1 MTTTSV
7 PLPHTD
13 LEEGIAPSTA
23 SEFAEDMDRLS
34 DNNLQ
39 IQEVPSLTL
48 MRIEVDPYSE
58 AARRMQKVLGAE
70 LPKAPGEVSGD
81 KKAQEIFFG
90 TRKVVACL
98 WVHEDTF
105 LVVSQVDPAKL
116 GRALNSALGKDPGLV
131 LDVSFN
137 RSVLELAGSDIAE
150 VLARTVSFEENAPK
164 FFGEGSAWRCNVGES
179 EVMLWRIGEH
189 QYLMVP
195 RNSHTPGVVVSVF
208 DAIEEVKDA

>member
-1 MTTTSV
+1 MTLTSV

-34 DNNLQ
+34 DQNLQ

-48 MRIEVDPYSE
+48 MRIEVNPYSD
-58 AARRMQKVLGAE
+58 AARRMQKVMGAE
-70 LPKAPGEVSGD
+70 FPKAPGNVTGD

-90 TRKVVACL
+90 TRQVVACL

-105 LVVSQVDPAKL
+105 LVVSRVDPAKL

-137 RSVLELAGSDIAE
+137 RSVLELSGEDIGE
-150 VLARTVSFEENAPK
+150 VLARTVTFEENAPR
-164 FFGEGSAWRCNVGES
+164 FFAEGDAWRCNVGES
-179 EVMLWRIGEH
+179 ELMLWRIHEF

-195 RNSHTPGVVVSVF
+195 RNSHTPSVVVSVF
-208 DAIEEVKDA
+208 DAIEEVKDV